1 MHNLEKLISEWR
13 KSAATNVSA
22 ETLDELETHLRETT
36 EQLVRSGMNLPDAFQ
51 RALADLGNMPKIASE
66 FRKLDEPLW
75 LPVKLAIGVT
85 ALLALILAIF
95 VIARLDSSR
104 SSLLLAAHVFT
115 ISLGYTLTLLIGG
128 LGICFVS
135 QRCVEDFSTSRLHS
149 IARVSLVLG
158 SVALFFTTLG
168 VLLAMVWAK
177 IEWGHYWAWD
187 PKEIGGLSV
196 VVWLAC
202 GRAPVFQKQRARSS
216 CHQHARKHCGKPR
229 MVWTAGERFA
239 SIRDAQHFP
248 PADNCDPGQSRFLCH
263 WLCPGWPI
271 AIKKRR
277 IKKRTGKYALYH

>member
-1 MHNLEKLISEWR
+1 MHNLEKLISEWH

-36 EQLVRSGMNLPDAFQ
+36 EQLVRSGMTLPDAFQ

-85 ALLALILAIF
+85 ALLVLIPAIF
-95 VIARLDSSR
+95 VIARLDSGR

-135 QRCVEDFSTSRLHS
+135 QRCVGDFSTSRLHS

-168 VLLAMVWAK
+168 VLMAMFWAI
-177 IEWGHYWAWD
+177 IEWGCFCAWD
-187 PKEIGGLSV
+187 YKSYIELSV
-196 VVWLAC
+196 VV
-202 GRAPVFQKQRARSS
+202 
-216 CHQHARKHCGKPR
+216 
-229 MVWTAGERFA
+229 
-239 SIRDAQHFP
+239 
-248 PADNCDPGQSRFLCH
+248 
-263 WLCPGWPI
+263 
-271 AIKKRR
+271 
-277 IKKRTGKYALYH
+277 